1 MSDQT
6 TVPEDFRDLLDA
18 QIATLATIGPDGRP
32 QLSAV
37 GFLHDNG
44 ALKLSLHETRQ
55 KTKNLRRN
63 PAVNLFVLDRQN
75 PMRYLEIRGDGELV
89 DDRDYAFADTISAK
103 HGGVNLRQIDG
114 DDQRRVVVSIRP
126 TRVVAVDLSA

>member
-6 TVPEDFRDLLDA
+6 TIPHAFADLLKA
-18 QIATLATIGPDGRP
+18 PIATLATVGVDGRP
-32 QLSAV
+32 QVSAV
-37 GFLHDNG
+37 WFLHDNG
-44 ALKLSLHETRQ
+44 ELKVSLHATRQ

-63 PAVNLFVLDRQN
+63 PAVNLFVLDLQN
-75 PMRYLEIRGDGELV
+75 PMRYLEIRGDAELA
-89 DDRDYAFADTISAK
+89 DDRDHAFADTISAK

-114 DDQRRVVVSIRP
+114 DDQRRVVGTIRP